1 MEKDYNSIAVNQEIF
16 TIDDAKEAAKQLFE
30 SQVDD
35 FYALKNEKWYKHLLN
50 AITFGSDRKK
60 KVIKDI
66 RSLSKLQT
74 IFMRVYCE
82 NYKDLDSQLNEIIE
96 NVAKTNES
104 VKKIYVNYIVGV
116 KSQQSILD
124 LSQLEQDI
132 LLLLL
137 CSYSSNNG
145 NNDNLKKYRAGI
157 ARTIG
162 RGIPQ
167 GEFTPEKL
175 EKIKSSEVIYRLIV
189 EMCAI
194 DGGLD
199 DFSIPDNIYEAID
212 YLTISNKA
220 KESIQSQVREELDN
234 FGVDY
239 LIEKYGA
246 SEEED
251 IIDEDVDLTDEGA
264 DNEDFATIIID
275 KEVRIAEGQQQI
287 YKNKEIL
294 IHANV
299 ICEGELLFDNCTL
312 KYNDCAIPGKIQIKE
327 KGKLNITGC
336 TFICLS
342 YKDDYFFECD
352 GEVIIKYTKFLD
364 CSYLFKAS
372 KDFYVEH
379 CEMVN
384 CAMYLFE
391 LDACDKSRIIIC
403 KNKIIQNDWKQF
415 YKERLRGGGYTMIT
429 VYSGRSY
436 GGIVEF
442 NNNIIKEM
450 PGFAEIF
457 KAKAQGLVSSSL
469 IYIESDSKWMSIT
482 QSTFINAS
490 GGINASNIEECYF
503 KGCKKPIIISC
514 TNEHSKIENCIFEEC
529 EDVISEDKSAAIIRS
544 CQFISCKNRLI
555 DCQYAFDGGVIVD
568 SCVFKNVQNDFNG
581 EDSRLY
587 AAWNKSALK
596 FERSKSIE
604 SKENR
609 IVNCYFDGVE
619 MKKAFLIAA
628 DGKERPREDTVIS
641 VYNCSF
647 SHCVTQRESKKLIRE
662 YFTYCG
668 LFNKEKS
675 VHATQISYCKGLDK
689 INSEGSKAE
698 NLSINYT
705 SSSGRTIGADLTLLE

>member
-162 RGIPQ
+162 RGRPQ
-167 GEFTPEKL
+167 GEFTPEML
-175 EKIKSSEVIYRLIV
+175 EQIKSSEIIYRLIV

-220 KESIQSQVREELDN
+220 KASIESQVRNELDN

-251 IIDEDVDLTDEGA
+251 IIDEDIDFIDEEA
-264 DNEDFATIIID
+264 ENEEFATIIID
-275 KEVRIAEGQQQI
+275 KEVRIAEGKQQI

-299 ICEGELLFDNCTL
+299 ICEGELLLDNCTL
-312 KYNDCAIPGKIQIKE
+312 KYNDCALPGKIQIKE
-327 KGKLNITGC
+327 KGKLNISGC
-336 TFICLS
+336 TLICAS

-364 CSYLFKAS
+364 CSYLFRAS
-372 KDFYVEH
+372 KDFYVEN
-379 CEMVN
+379 CEMEN
-384 CAMYLFE
+384 CAIGLFK
-391 LDACDKSRIIIC
+391 LSTYDKSRITIC
-403 KNKIIQNDWKQF
+403 KNKIIQSDWKQF
-415 YKERLRGGGYTMIT
+415 YKEHLIGPL
-429 VYSGRSY
+429 YSLIEINCSY
-436 GGIVEF
+436 DRNVQF
-442 NNNIIKEM
+442 NNNIIKEE
-450 PGFAEIF
+450 PGFAEVLKTKFSGFFMYI
-457 KAKAQGLVSSSL
+457 VSQL
-469 IYIESDSKWMSIT
+469 GEMSIT
-482 QSTFINAS
+482 QSTFINMS
-490 GGINASNIEECYF
+490 GGIDVSNIEECYF
-503 KGCKKPIIISC
+503 KGCKEPIIKIS
-514 TNEHSKIENCIFEEC
+514 TNKHSKIENCIFEEC
-529 EDVISEDKSAAIIRS
+529 EDVIREDNSAAIIRS
-544 CQFISCKNRLI
+544 CQFISCKNKLI
-555 DCQYAFDGGVIVD
+555 DCEHAFDGGVIVD
-568 SCVFKNVQNDFNG
+568 SCIFKNVQNDFNG
-581 EDSRLY
+581 EDFGRITGENLAY
-587 AAWNKSALK
+587 DAAALR
-596 FERSKSIE
+596 FTRSKRTE

-609 IVNCYFDGVE
+609 IVNCCFDGVE

-628 DGKERPREDTVIS
+628 DGNEKPWEDTVIS

-662 YFTYCG
+662 YFTYYG
-668 LFNKEKS
+668 HFNKEKS

-689 INSEGSKAE
+689 INSEGSRAE
-698 NLSINYT
+698 NLSINHT
-705 SSSGRTIGADLTLLE
+705 SSSGRTIGADLTLSE

>member
-82 NYKDLDSQLNEIIE
+82 NYKDLDSQLNGIIE
-96 NVAKTNES
+96 NIAKTNES
-104 VKKIYVNYIVGV
+104 VKKIYCNYIVGV

-124 LSQLEQDI
+124 LSQLDQDI
-132 LLLLL
+132 LLLLI

-162 RGIPQ
+162 RGRPQ

-175 EKIKSSEVIYRLIV
+175 EQIKSSEVIYRLIV

-220 KESIQSQVREELDN
+220 KASIKSQVRNELDN

-251 IIDEDVDLTDEGA
+251 IIDEDVDLVDEDA
-264 DNEDFATIIID
+264 ENEEFATIIID
-275 KEVRIAEGQQQI
+275 KEVRIAEGKQQI

-312 KYNDCAIPGKIQIKE
+312 KYNDCALSGKIQIKE

-352 GEVIIKYTKFLD
+352 GEVIIKSTKFFD

-384 CAMYLFE
+384 CAIGLFK
-391 LDACDKSRIIIC
+391 LSVYDKSRITIC
-403 KNKIIQNDWKQF
+403 KNKIIQSDWKQF
-415 YKERLRGGGYTMIT
+415 YKENLIGPL
-429 VYSGRSY
+429 YSLIEINYAYDGA
-436 GGIVEF
+436 VQF
-442 NNNIIKEM
+442 NNNIIKEES
-450 PGFAEIF
+450 GFAEIL
-457 KAKAQGLVSSSL
+457 KAKFNGFYMYIVS
-469 IYIESDSKWMSIT
+469 ESEKMSIT
-482 QSTFINAS
+482 QSTFINTS
-490 GGINASNIEECYF
+490 GGIDASNIEECYF
-503 KGCKKPIIISC
+503 KGCKEPIIKISM
-514 TNEHSKIENCIFEEC
+514 NKHSKIENCIFEEC
-529 EDVISEDKSAAIIRS
+529 EDVIRENNSAATIKS
-544 CQFISCKNRLI
+544 CQFISCKNKLI
-555 DCQYAFDGGVIVD
+555 DCEHAFDGGVIVD
-568 SCVFKNVQNDFNG
+568 SCIFKNVQNDFNG
-581 EDSRLY
+581 EDFNRIAGY
-587 AAWNKSALK
+587 NAAYDASALR
-596 FERSKSIE
+596 FRRSKSTE

-609 IVNCYFDGVE
+609 IEKCYFDGVE

-628 DGKERPREDTVIS
+628 DGDEKPWEDTVIS

-662 YFTYCG
+662 YFTYRG

-698 NLSINYT
+698 NLFINYT
-705 SSSGRTIGADLTLLE
+705 SSSGRTIGADLTLLD